1 MPWVPVEKARRSVV
15 PPCRLAM
22 EHPLQVR
29 MYMYIITHETNK
41 MQVTN
46 WCQQSDALSS
56 KEVKLAKLLQT

>member
-1 MPWVPVEKARRSVV
+1 M

-46 WCQQSDALSS
+46 WCQQSDALSN